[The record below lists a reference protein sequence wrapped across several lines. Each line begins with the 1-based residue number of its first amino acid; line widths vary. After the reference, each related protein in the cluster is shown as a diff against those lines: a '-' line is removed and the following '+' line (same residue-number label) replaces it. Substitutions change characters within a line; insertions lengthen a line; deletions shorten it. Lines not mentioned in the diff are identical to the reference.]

1 MENKQKICNLQ
12 ESPRSTRDLQ
22 LCNLLTSP
30 KTLPKKVSLKK
41 YCDKVL
47 NQGDAGLCHSYAGA
61 YFKGIQETME
71 TSRKMDMSPIA
82 LAKEVKKIDSFKGQE
97 GSDIL
102 SVFKAIYNHGTVKD
116 SDYPYSYEAGSL
128 QFKELENDDK
138 VPHYKIANYAR
149 CNNVEDIKYALSLN
163 KPVVVGII
171 AFENFYDIWESE
183 FCPMPKGKSI
193 GGHAMV
199 AIGYDD
205 DLEHE
210 YPDGTKCKG
219 FLHLLNSWGEDCG
232 DGGYIYIPY
241 DYLNK
246 KTNDMFQ
253 ISYLVDA
260 YTGVDLEN
268 DPIDQDVIEMWIGEK
283 EMKVNG
289 TTVVLDQAPEINPDT
304 SRALIPV
311 RWVEALGY
319 EVYWNDAQKKITII
333 KNKEV

>member
-1 MENKQKICNLQ
+1 MSDIKRCFDLK
-12 ESPRSTRDLQ
+12 ESPKSPRDWEV
-22 LCNLLTSP
+22 CKIFTAHGE
-30 KTLPKKVSLKK
+30 LPKKVSLKK

-47 NQGDAGLCHSYAGA
+47 DQGSTGFCHSYAGA
-61 YFKGIQETME
+61 YFKGMQETME
-71 TSRKMDMSPIA
+71 TSNKMNMSPIA

-116 SDYPYSYEAGSL
+116 IDYPYDYETGSL
-128 QFKELENDDK
+128 KFQELPNDSK

-149 CNNVEDIKYALSLN
+149 CNNLDDIKYALSLE

-171 AFENFYDIWESE
+171 AFENFYDILNDE

-199 AIGYDD
+199 AVGYDD
-205 DLEHE
+205 ELEHE
-210 YPDGTKCKG
+210 YQDGTKCKG
-219 FLHLLNSWGEDCG
+219 FLRLLNSWGESCG
-232 DGGYIYIPY
+232 NKGYIYIPY
-241 DYLNK
+241 DYLNR
-246 KTNDMFQ
+246 KTNDIFQ

-268 DPIDQDVIEMWIGEK
+268 DPVDQDVVEMWIGER

-289 TTVVLDQAPEINPDT
+289 ITVVLDQAPEIDPET

-319 EVYWNDAQKKITII
+319 EVYWNDEQKKITII